1 MGERRGNEEA
11 ASDSTV
17 AQAFGSKGKDLV
29 AGDARARPAYRFAD
43 AVLIGWK
50 QRQNH

>member
-11 ASDSTV
+11 AGDSTV
-17 AQAFGSKGKDLV
+17 AQALAPKGKDLV

-50 QRQNH
+50 RRRNH